1 VVSKTN
7 YDVVVVGYGMAGV
20 TAAIE
25 AAEAGAR
32 VLALDRGYGGG
43 ASALSGGVVYA
54 GGGTR
59 IQKAAGLD
67 DTPENMFNY
76 LRQEV
81 AGVVSDT
88 TLRRFCDESV
98 GTIDWLEDHGA
109 QFRAT
114 LCPYKTSYPTDAH
127 YLYYSGN
134 EKAWPYVEH
143 AEPAARGHRQ
153 VAKGMSSGH
162 VLFEVLRQ
170 AAMRAGVA
178 FQPLARVESLI
189 IEDGRVEGVRFRS
202 ADPESPEMSGHA
214 RTEYIGGKLGNW
226 VPPIGARFAEKAE
239 SQWQKSAIVH
249 EVRARAV
256 ILSAGGF
263 VFNPEMKAAHA
274 GGFADISP
282 LGTVG
287 DDGKGIELGI
297 SAGGTTDHMER
308 MTAWRFMSPPVAF
321 LEGVSVGP
329 TGERIAN
336 EDLYGATHSQVM
348 VDKHQSRGYLVLD
361 AKQWRK
367 ARAQLKT
374 QTQPFQAAQA
384 AYLFTIG
391 HKKAGTLDA
400 LARKIGVP
408 AAELAR
414 TVGAYNT
421 GIASGEGDPAHKAAE
436 MCSPVEQG
444 PFYAIDISIKNSPA
458 YPAPG
463 LTLGGLRVNEET
475 GEVLTAD
482 DASIPGLYAAGR
494 TAVGIC
500 TNSYVSG
507 TSLADGIFS
516 GRRAGGHAA
525 TRSVGASKV
534 EADVLS

>member
-1 VVSKTN
+1 MVSKTS

-32 VLALDRGYGGG
+32 VLVLDRGYGGG

-59 IQKAAGLD
+59 YQRAAGLN
-67 DTPENMFNY
+67 DTPENMLNY

-81 AGVVSDT
+81 GGVVSEA
-88 TLRRFCDESV
+88 TLRRFCETSAS
-98 GTIDWLEDHGA
+98 TIDWLEENGA
-109 QFRAT
+109 TFRAT
-114 LCPYKTSYPTDAH
+114 LCPYKTSYPTDEH

-162 VLFEVLRQ
+162 ALFEVLRES
-170 AAMRAGVA
+170 AMRKGVA
-178 FQPLARVESLI
+178 FQPLSRVESLV
-189 IEDGRVEGVRFRS
+189 IEDGRVLGLRYRTVD
-202 ADPESPEMSGHA
+202 ADAPSMRRHQRLSKVA
-214 RTEYIGGKLGNW
+214 GKLGNW
-226 VPPIGARFAEKAE
+226 VPPIGARFNDKAE
-239 SQWQKSAIVH
+239 ALWQTEAVEA
-249 EVRARAV
+249 EVRAGAV

-263 VFNPEMKAAHA
+263 VFNPEMKAEHA

-287 DDGKGIELGI
+287 DDGTGIELGL
-297 SAGGTTDHMER
+297 SAGGSAAHLDR
-308 MTAWRFMSPPVAF
+308 MTAWRFMSPPAAF

-329 TGERIAN
+329 TGARIAN

-348 VDKHQSRGYLVLD
+348 IDKHQGRGFLVLD
-361 AKQWRK
+361 ARQWKK
-367 ARAQLKT
+367 ARGQVRS

-384 AYLFTIG
+384 AYLFTVG
-391 HKKAGTLDA
+391 HDKAADLEA
-400 LARKIGVP
+400 LAKKIGVEP
-408 AAELAR
+408 EGLAR
-414 TVGAYNT
+414 TVAAYND
-421 GIASGEGDPAHKAAE
+421 GLRSGSGDPAHKGPDL
-436 MCSPVEQG
+436 CSPVESG

-458 YPAPG
+458 FPAPG
-463 LTLGGLRVNEET
+463 LTLGGLRVDEET
-475 GEVLTAD
+475 GQVLTED
-482 DASIPGLYAAGR
+482 DQAITGLYAAGR

-500 TNSYVSG
+500 TNSYLSG

-516 GRRAGGHAA
+516 GRRAGLHAA
-525 TRSVGASKV
+525 SRVGAGPM
-534 EADVLS
+534 AGAN